1 MSLPDITP
9 VLPRQITSPQATRLR
24 TFLQHLDASLSTGL
38 SIYVYGSAAVALY
51 LADDSPKYE
60 YGYTRDIDIG
70 AMEPNR
76 VEDLVLDSDIVDP
89 PLHLQTYD
97 FTRWMIHPD
106 WQESTVDVSHI
117 LETKRLAVRL
127 LHPIDLI
134 ITKLERAGDQ
144 DLEDGQLLCDR
155 YIDDVELISR
165 RTREA
170 AKFYPLNARIVS
182 QVEYSFAA
190 IFEEEIGLRDLL

>member
-9 VLPRQITSPQATRLR
+9 VLPEQIASPQATRLR

-76 VEDLVLDSDIVDP
+76 VEELVLDSDIVDP

-106 WQESTVDVSHI
+106 WKESTVDVSHL
-117 LETKRLAVRL
+117 LETELLAVRL

-144 DLEDGQLLCDR
+144 DLEDGQLLRHR
-155 YIDDVELISR
+155 YIDDVDLVR
-165 RTREA
+165 GRVREA
-170 AKFYPLNARIVS
+170 AKFYPLNLRVVS
-182 QVEYSFAA
+182 QIEYSFAG
-190 IFEEEIGLRDLL
+190 IFEETINLSDLL